1 MKKNLFVSVSGG
13 ETSWYMAQ
21 LIKNEFADKYNLVF
35 GFANTGKERQETIDF
50 NLKCSE
56 YFDIKLHWVEAVVHH
71 NEKKACTHKLVDL
84 ASYSKNGEPF
94 TEVIKKYGI
103 PNVAFPHCTREL
115 KSKPLRSFAKEYFN
129 GEPFKIAIGIRADE
143 IDRLSTTSN
152 YVYPLVNRNV
162 VKADINRF
170 WADLHFRLE
179 LKSYEGNCDLCFKKS
194 LRKLLTIIAENKP
207 AVKWWKETEKA
218 FEQFGAGRSKAKA
231 PFRFNRNNISI
242 DDLITMSL
250 SHFEKSV
257 DEKNYFGEPYKQLK
271 LFDIPLDISNGC
283 IESCEPF

>member
-1 MKKNLFVSVSGG
+1 MKKNIFVSVSGG

-21 LIKNEFADKYNLVF
+21 LIKKEFADKYNLVF

-56 YFDIKLHWVEAVVHH
+56 YFDIELHWIEAVVHH
-71 NEKKACTHKLVDL
+71 NEKKACTHKVVDL
-84 ASYSKNGEPF
+84 VSYSKNGEPF

-115 KSKPLRSFAKEYFN
+115 KSNPLRSFAKEYFN

-143 IDRLSTTSN
+143 IDRLNTVSN
-152 YVYPLVNRNV
+152 YIYPLVNKNII
-162 VKADINRF
+162 KADINRF
-170 WADLHFRLE
+170 WADLPFRLQ

-194 LRKLLTIIAENKP
+194 LRKLLTIITENKP

-218 FEQFGAGRSKAKA
+218 FEQFSAGRSSIKA
-231 PFRFNRNNISI
+231 PFRFNRNNVST
-242 DDLITMSL
+242 DELITMSL